1 MEAELMGALTQFG
14 VAGLI
19 CWMWL
24 VERRASAERER
35 QMTEAHRALMEQRD
49 AQEML
54 VDVVRENTRALSML
68 EGSQRELIGA
78 IERLGVRGD
87 RRAS

>member
-78 IERLGVRGD
+78 IERLGVRSD